1 MMATESAPK
10 PGEGVW
16 LWLIKIISG
25 GLIIV
30 FLVTH
35 FTINHFTGTA
45 GGGLLTFREVIQL
58 YTSPG
63 YLILEI
69 LFIIIVIAHALI
81 GFRSVILDLNP
92 ARSTMAVVDWIL
104 VILGVGSIVY
114 GIWLALA
121 VAAQAA

>member
-1 MMATESAPK
+1 MATESAPK